1 MYLKQQQQSHIPRG
15 IYPGNANKL
24 VNIWK
29 WLTQSLTWASYVA
42 RWLRIHLP
50 IQETQV
56 QSLSGKDPTE
66 KEMATHSSILA
77 WEIPWQRNLA
87 GYIQEVTK
95 SWTWLRNWTTKYV
108 ILTIQRKNHLIIS
121 LDVERTFNKF
131 QIYSW

>member
-66 KEMATHSSILA
+66 KEMVTHSSILA